1 MPRKKLKIIDVPD
14 NVSKALKE
22 TATKVGK
29 PKMPKH
35 VLKINN
41 WLYVT
46 CDKYGWMI
54 MQVSDKIN
62 QKTGEKY
69 PDKAIAYAST
79 LDWMLKIMVQRMIRI
94 PSDFIELG
102 SKLQEIYDLID
113 ARIPADTRPRD
124 VFEDCKYKQDE

>member
-1 MPRKKLKIIDVPD
+1 MPRKKLKIIETPD
-14 NVSKALKE
+14 KIAKALKE
-22 TATKVGK
+22 TTGKAGK

-102 SKLQEIYDLID
+102 NKLQEIYDLID

-124 VFEDCKYKQDE
+124 VFQ

>member
-14 NVSKALKE
+14 KVTKALQE
-22 TATKVGK
+22 TKTKVGK

-35 VLKINN
+35 VLKIND

-102 SKLQEIYDLID
+102 NKLQEIYDLID

-124 VFEDCKYKQDE
+124 VF

>member
-1 MPRKKLKIIDVPD
+1 MPRKKLKIIETPD
-14 NVSKALKE
+14 KIAKAVKE
-22 TATKVGK
+22 TTGKAGK

-79 LDWMLKIMVQRMIRI
+79 LDWMLKILVQRMIRI

-102 SKLQEIYDLID
+102 NKLQAIYDLID

-124 VFEDCKYKQDE
+124 VFQ

>member
-1 MPRKKLKIIDVPD
+1 MPRKKLKIIETPD
-14 NVSKALKE
+14 KIAKAVKE
-22 TATKVGK
+22 TTGK
-29 PKMPKH
+29 AGRPKMPKH

-102 SKLQEIYDLID
+102 NKLQEIYDLID
-113 ARIPADTRPRD
+113 ARIPADARPRD

>member
-14 NVSKALKE
+14 KVTKALKE

-54 MQVSDKIN
+54 MQVSDRIN

-94 PSDFIELG
+94 PSDFSELG
-102 SKLQEIYDLID
+102 NK
-113 ARIPADTRPRD
+113 
-124 VFEDCKYKQDE
+124 

>member
-1 MPRKKLKIIDVPD
+1 MPRKKLKIIETPD
-14 NVSKALKE
+14 KIAKAVKE
-22 TATKVGK
+22 TTGKAGK

-102 SKLQEIYDLID
+102 NKLQEIYDLID

-124 VFEDCKYKQDE
+124 VFQ

>member
-1 MPRKKLKIIDVPD
+1 MPRKKLKIIETPD
-14 NVSKALKE
+14 KIAKAVKE
-22 TATKVGK
+22 TTGKAGK

-102 SKLQEIYDLID
+102 NKLQEIYDLID
-113 ARIPADTRPRD
+113 ARIPADTRPR
-124 VFEDCKYKQDE
+124 VQ

>member
-14 NVSKALKE
+14 KVTKALKE

-35 VLKINN
+35 VLKIND

-102 SKLQEIYDLID
+102 NKLQEIYDLID
-113 ARIPADTRPRD
+113 ARIRADTRPRD
-124 VFEDCKYKQDE
+124 VFEDCKYKQDK

>member
-1 MPRKKLKIIDVPD
+1 MPRKKLKIIETPD
-14 NVSKALKE
+14 KIAKAVKE
-22 TATKVGK
+22 TTGKAGK

-79 LDWMLKIMVQRMIRI
+79 LDWMLKIMIQRMIRI

-102 SKLQEIYDLID
+102 NKLQEIYDLID
-113 ARIPADTRPRD
+113 VRIPADTRPRD
-124 VFEDCKYKQDE
+124 VFEDCNYKQDK

>member
-14 NVSKALKE
+14 KVSKALKE

-46 CDKYGWMI
+46 CDK
-54 MQVSDKIN
+54 
-62 QKTGEKY
+62 
-69 PDKAIAYAST
+69 AIAYAST

-102 SKLQEIYDLID
+102 NKLQEIYDLID

-124 VFEDCKYKQDE
+124 VFEDCKYKQDK